1 VADWIHWLRIYTATV
16 TVLVAIAGTFQVK
29 RLIQF
34 LPENQMAWLSL
45 AVLNFAIGFGT
56 VEALLDGVQGG
67 DRTGVIAG
75 AVTLELAAVLWRP
88 VHNLIRWRAARRLIR
103 HGK

>member
-1 VADWIHWLRIYTATV
+1 MAEWVQWLRVYTAVV

-29 RLIQF
+29 RLVRF

-56 VEALLDGVQGG
+56 IESLADHIRGG

-88 VHNLIRWRAARRLIR
+88 VHNLIRWRRVRRLIR